1 MADPKVYVLRLG
13 HREPRDKRVTAHLFL
28 AARAFGADKIM
39 YAGQRDERL
48 EERIHK
54 VVETWGGSFQA
65 EYEKDW
71 RKTLENWKT
80 QGGEVIH
87 LTMYGLPILDVINQ
101 IRESQK
107 GKLVI
112 VGGPKVPKNVFEL
125 ADWNIS
131 VTSQP
136 HSEISALCIFLHEL
150 FQGKELLRTFE
161 NGKMRIIPQTR
172 GKKVICQETKNPICS
187 NQQ

>member
-1 MADPKVYVLRLG
+1 MTDPRVYVLRLG
-13 HREPRDKRVTAHLFL
+13 HREPRDKRVTTHLFL
-28 AARAFGADKIM
+28 AARAFGADKVI

-48 EERIHK
+48 AERIQK
-54 VVETWGGSFQA
+54 VVKTWGGSFEV

-71 RKTLENWKT
+71 RKTIKNWKS
-80 QGGEVIH
+80 QGDEVIH
-87 LTMYGLPILDVINQ
+87 LTMYGLPILDVINL

-107 GKLVI
+107 DKLVI
-112 VGGPKVPKNVFEL
+112 VGGAKVPGGMFEL

-131 VTSQP
+131 VSSQP

-150 FQGKELLRTFE
+150 FQGEELSRSFE
-161 NGKMRIIPQTR
+161 NSKMRIIPHAR
-172 GKKVICQETKNPICS
+172 GKKVIHQKTRNCTCF